1 MDKNAIGAF
10 ALGIILTAAIIQLA
24 PMLTDL
30 HDSHENGEHESE
42 IESPYAGEESRG
54 IKSLSEDD
62 INGLLA
68 GAGTPFGGMA
78 KPAELNGYPGPRH
91 VLDAVEAEQFNL
103 TDEQQKFVEDL
114 YQSMLN
120 QSIPLGE
127 QIIAV
132 EKEMDD
138 AFSNGTITSENLSS
152 WVNQSVSLYGQLR
165 IVHLETHL
173 TMVEILTPEQVEQYN
188 ELRGYTS
195 DDPCN
200 NVPDGHDEQM
210 WREHNNC
217 D

>member
-1 MDKNAIGAF
+1 M
-10 ALGIILTAAIIQLA
+10 TTAIIQLGPFMA
-24 PMLTDL
+24 GL
-30 HDSHENGEHESE
+30 HDEHDGEHESD
-42 IESPYAGEESRG
+42 IESPYVGQESRG
-54 IKSLSEDD
+54 IKALSEDD

-78 KPAELNGYPGPRH
+78 KPGELNGYPGPRH
-91 VLDAVEAEQFNL
+91 VLDAVDAGQFNL
-103 TDEQQKFVEDL
+103 TEEQQTLVEDL
-114 YQSMLN
+114 YQSMLS
-120 QSIPLGE
+120 QSVPLGE

-138 AFSNGTITSENLSS
+138 AFSNGTITTENLTS

-173 TMVEILTPEQVEQYN
+173 TMVDILTPEQVGQYN

-200 NVPDGHDEQM
+200 NVPDGHDEQQ

>member
-1 MDKNAIGAF
+1 
-10 ALGIILTAAIIQLA
+10 
-24 PMLTDL
+24 
-30 HDSHENGEHESE
+30 
-42 IESPYAGEESRG
+42 
-54 IKSLSEDD
+54 
-62 INGLLA
+62 
-68 GAGTPFGGMA
+68 MA

>member
-1 MDKNAIGAF
+1 MEKNAIGAF

-24 PMLTDL
+24 PMLTDM
-30 HDSHENGEHESE
+30 HDSHENGEYESE
-42 IESPYAGEESRG
+42 IEFPYAGQESRG

-78 KPAELNGYPGPRH
+78 KPAELNGFPGPKH

-152 WVNQSVSLYGQLR
+152 WVNHSVSLYGQLR

-195 DDPCN
+195 GDPCN
-200 NVPDGHDEQM
+200 NVPDGHDEQT